1 MNRISDKWAIL
12 MFVVLWGIVVAVA
25 DMNWPSHM
33 GPSNVLVNLV
43 LPGNWGKNSLCF
55 SCPYWC
61 PMRCGHI

>member
-33 GPSNVLVNLV
+33 GERNVLVNLV
-43 LPGNWGKNSLCF
+43 LPGN
-55 SCPYWC
+55 
-61 PMRCGHI
+61 